1 MQWWTAASVVF
12 ITCFSA
18 TVNAQ
23 AGCDACLCTD
33 ADGDVWDLTDLG
45 GPQTVVGPPQSSLY
59 GDWNYHWDICATVT
73 PPSPPLCTAV
83 TTTVAYRLED
93 YPGTGALC
101 QQLGPASP
109 SLLTVTKIGGDAEN
123 GVQLVFSH
131 NTYTMTLNVACDES
145 LRNQDPVFTPPTS
158 GAAAIEIGWASFYAC
173 PGHQTGGD
181 GAWGWTFLIL
191 TSVAGVL
198 YAGGGWYYNHRQ
210 KSLNGKEAL
219 PHLDFWT
226 ITLPEH
232 VKAGIYFTRMEL
244 STRFPNQLS
253 FLRPTGDGHGYS
265 EVDSDKNGGDSD
277 TSDDD
282 EQPLAAP
289 PPAKPSKP
297 QTKKARAKKSVQPKA
312 SAEGEPIE

>member
-73 PPSPPLCTAV
+73 PPPPPLCTAV

-109 SLLTVTKIGGDAEN
+109 SLLTVTKIDGDADN

-173 PGHQTGGD
+173 PGHQAVRTVLQ
-181 GAWGWTFLIL
+181 TQC
-191 TSVAGVL
+191 VA
-198 YAGGGWYYNHRQ
+198 
-210 KSLNGKEAL
+210 
-219 PHLDFWT
+219 
-226 ITLPEH
+226 
-232 VKAGIYFTRMEL
+232 
-244 STRFPNQLS
+244 
-253 FLRPTGDGHGYS
+253 PTGPTRAIFPPSPLVVRCVGYS
-265 EVDSDKNGGDSD
+265 NATCRGE
-277 TSDDD
+277 T
-282 EQPLAAP
+282 
-289 PPAKPSKP
+289 
-297 QTKKARAKKSVQPKA
+297 ARGVGLS
-312 SAEGEPIE
+312 